1 MDHKER
7 FFATLQREQVDRPAS
22 WLGLP
27 DHKAIPGLLKYFG
40 VNDLNELKNL
50 IDDDV
55 YPVSLPYHSPVSD
68 LIETAF
74 DFSLKG
80 KSDPEH
86 RTLNSPG
93 FFENVSDPERINDF
107 DWPDPEKYINPDEC
121 LESVKKAPKDKI
133 RLGVIWSAHFQDTFA
148 AFGMENAC
156 IQMMMAPEM
165 VKGVTE
171 KILNFYLK
179 ANEIFYE
186 ATRGELDAILI
197 GNDFGGQS
205 GLMISPEMIREFA
218 LPGTRKLVNQAT
230 SYDLKIIHHSC
241 GSIHDIIPDLIDIG
255 VDAVHPMQVRANGM
269 EPATLKKAF
278 GDRVAFVGGIDAQYN
293 LVQEKPT
300 VIYQEV
306 RDLIKIFPTGLVISP
321 SHEAI
326 LPDVN
331 PANIEALF
339 NAVKESNF

>member
-7 FFATLQREQVDRPAS
+7 FFATLKREQVDRPAS

-27 DHKAIPGLLKYFG
+27 DNKAIPGLTKYFG
-40 VNDLNELKNL
+40 VSDLDELRNL
-50 IDDDV
+50 IDDDI

-74 DFSLKG
+74 NFTLTG

-107 DWPDPEKYINPDEC
+107 DWPDPKKYIDPEEC
-121 LESVKKAPKDKI
+121 LRSVRKAPKDKI
-133 RLGVIWSAHFQDTFA
+133 RLGVIWSSHFQDVFA

-165 VKGVTE
+165 VIGVTE
-171 KILNFYLK
+171 RILNFYLK

-186 ATRGELDAILI
+186 ATKGELDAILI
-197 GNDFGGQS
+197 GNDLGGQS
-205 GLMISPEMIREFA
+205 GLMVSPEMIREFA
-218 LPGTRKLVNQAT
+218 LPGTIKLVNQAK
-230 SYDLKIIHHSC
+230 SYNLKIIHHSC
-241 GSIHDIIPDLIDIG
+241 GSIYDIIPDLIDTG
-255 VDAVHPMQVRANGM
+255 VDAIHPMQVRAYGM
-269 EPATLKKAF
+269 EPAKLKHAF
-278 GDRVAFVGGIDAQYN
+278 GDRIAFVGGVDAQYN
-293 LVQEKPT
+293 LVQEKPE

-306 RDLIKIFPTGLVISP
+306 LNLKEIFPTGLVISP
-321 SHEAI
+321 SHEAV
-326 LPDVN
+326 LPDVK

-339 NAVKESNF
+339 NAVNKK